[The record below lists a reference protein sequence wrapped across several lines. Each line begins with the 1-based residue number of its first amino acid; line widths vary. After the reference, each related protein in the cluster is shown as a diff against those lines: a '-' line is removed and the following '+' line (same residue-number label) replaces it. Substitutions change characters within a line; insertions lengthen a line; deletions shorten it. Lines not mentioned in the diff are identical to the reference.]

1 MDKVLNNFFIDWGKL
16 EKLSKGEFL
25 STIWNHVIQALP
37 KGLCV
42 AQATD
47 FLGVN
52 QVIHINTRTLTI
64 TTNLINSLT
73 IKLHCAHFRCARA
86 PRSAKPAKQLTDR
99 RFGPVVLDCMTLKA
113 AEIGAAQERTGRGC
127 HAGGQFEG
135 GAPSG
140 VDKKTRQRLRRW
152 PGCGF
157 LSTAG
162 SRMERKGRPSLP
174 GGQVQRFRSTASG
187 TSNSRSLAASAT
199 QGSIQPSAFSSRVS
213 PGHSIW

>member
-47 FLGVN
+47 FLGVI
-52 QVIHINTRTLTI
+52 QVIHINMRTLTI

-73 IKLHCAHFRCARA
+73 IKLNCARFRCARA
-86 PRSAKPAKQLTDR
+86 PRSAKPGKQLTDR

-135 GAPSG
+135 EPPSG
-140 VDKKTRQRLRRW
+140 VDKKTRQRLRR
-152 PGCGF
+152 
-157 LSTAG
+157 
-162 SRMERKGRPSLP
+162 
-174 GGQVQRFRSTASG
+174 
-187 TSNSRSLAASAT
+187 
-199 QGSIQPSAFSSRVS
+199 
-213 PGHSIW
+213 